1 MTLTTHIAIA
11 AAVTR
16 PIAHIHPA
24 LTFVVALASHYLSDA
39 IPHWDY
45 ELRSPEKDELARVKK
60 ISVHH
65 PEFGRD
71 FIKMSL
77 DGTLGLVLMW
87 FIIGPVSFETTIWIG
102 LAAVGGCLP
111 DFLQGVYTILDLKF
125 LAPLHRFHHLM
136 HTKIRLGPYP
146 KMGIPFQLVILFITL
161 YFLI

>member
-11 AAVTR
+11 AAVTG

-24 LTFVVALASHYLSDA
+24 LTFIVALTSHYLSDA

-77 DGTLGLVLMW
+77 DGTLGLALMW
-87 FIIGPVSFETTIWIG
+87 FIIGPVSFENIIWIG

-125 LAPLHRFHHLM
+125 LAPLHPFHHLI

-146 KMGIPFQLVILFITL
+146 LLGVPFQFLILFIAI

>member
-65 PEFGRD
+65 PEFGQD

-77 DGTLGLVLMW
+77 DGTLGLALMW

>member
-60 ISVHH
+60 ISIHH